1 MSGAYPKPAREGGT
15 RQPTGVVGSVGDAKE
30 TPETAPMPIQFRCPG
45 CEQPIEVD
53 DAYATQ
59 SATCPYCRRLVTVP
73 AASTYDAAGAPVAR
87 PSTVPTDGPAWG
99 AAADRAPADT
109 LPDPAAIARHT
120 AATRFGKLAL
130 VCAVV
135 AAVLFAV
142 QLVIAVSVGL
152 EYMSQHSGQRPTQ
165 EELMRYIQERPPST
179 LLAIAGLGMPLFSII
194 GVALAAASVSQ
205 RRRQNWKGWV
215 SLGVCGA
222 LLLCSCGSM
231 AMAGVRGG

>member
-1 MSGAYPKPAREGGT
+1 
-15 RQPTGVVGSVGDAKE
+15 
-30 TPETAPMPIQFRCPG
+30 MPIQFRCPG

-53 DAYATQ
+53 DAYANQ

-87 PSTVPTDGPAWG
+87 PST
-99 AAADRAPADT
+99 APADGVSWGAVADADAAGD
-109 LPDPAAIARHT
+109 LPDPAAFARHA

-130 VCAVV
+130 VCAVCAV
-135 AAVLFAV
+135 VLFGV
-142 QLVIAVSVGL
+142 QLVIAVSVGM
-152 EYMSQHSGQRPTQ
+152 EYMSQHAGQRPTQ
-165 EELMRYIQERPPST
+165 DELMRYIQERPPST
-179 LLAIAGLGMPLFSII
+179 LLAIAGLGMPLLSIL

-205 RRRQNWKGWV
+205 RRRQNWNGWV

-231 AMAGVRGG
+231 AVAGVRGG